1 MVIASHDR
9 HLLRATCDELWLVA
23 DGKLTP
29 FDGDLDDYANWL
41 DQQRTLERKREAEAP
56 ALATVPPTAAKPVEL
71 SKSALAG
78 RREVEKQVT
87 QLEKQ
92 MAGWQGELTLL
103 EQRLADPALYANVAQ
118 AQTLTRRQSE
128 LSAQLQSAEE
138 RWLALQGTLEAAP

>member
-1 MVIASHDR
+1 MAII
-9 HLLRATCDELWLVA
+9 
-23 DGKLTP
+23 
-29 FDGDLDDYANWL
+29 DDYANWL

-128 LSAQLQSAEE
+128 LSAQLQAAEE